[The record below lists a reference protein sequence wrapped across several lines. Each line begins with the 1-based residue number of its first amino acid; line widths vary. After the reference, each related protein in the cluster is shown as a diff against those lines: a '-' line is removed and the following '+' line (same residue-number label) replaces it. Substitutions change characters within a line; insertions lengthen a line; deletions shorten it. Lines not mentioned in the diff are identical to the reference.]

1 MGERQPLPR
10 HLRDAFDNVPG
21 LLIDWRSGPEPSVSV
36 EAGEIS
42 VSGVCRFV
50 LLHEDRRLPELVR
63 ADILGLL
70 DERYESLIEQLAEGA
85 GYHAGARVPRQ
96 YISDRHHNSQS

>member
-1 MGERQPLPR
+1 MAERQPLPR
-10 HLRDAFDNVPG
+10 HLQDAFDDVPG

-50 LLHEDRRLPELVR
+50 LLHEDKQLPNLVR
-63 ADILGLL
+63 TDILGLL
-70 DERYESLIEQLAEGA
+70 DERYKSLIGQLTEGA
-85 GYHAGARVPRQ
+85 GYHAGARVLGQ
-96 YISDRHHNSQS
+96 YISDRLGPFQS